1 MKITPLILGNG
12 RSGQAIAKSL
22 ASLNLIRP
30 ELKIEM
36 PVWLDR
42 GASLA
47 DERKKYQNA
56 VLCISN
62 PHGLHAEAILV
73 EDSIL

>member
-1 MKITPLILGNG
+1 
-12 RSGQAIAKSL
+12 
-22 ASLNLIRP
+22 
-30 ELKIEM
+30 M